1 MNLKRKIAVSAAALL
16 LIGSAM
22 NVSAAEL
29 SSKDYV
35 NTLIKND
42 QAELIIDVD
51 AYKAAYSDLAQAFG
65 NDTDA
70 YINHYLT
77 MGVYEGRTKGVLF
90 DPLIYAEAYSDVKNA
105 LGYDIAA
112 IVQHYL
118 TFGIAEN
125 RTQGTAHGYSDIAAA
140 EKAGVQSTNINRNVS
155 STGSSNLSG
164 AYSNSAGS
172 FSNNINTAGNVSS
185 GNDSIVENVSSGDS
199 GLSGSDSAGGT
210 VAYANNSGQAG
221 GTVAYANNS
230 GQAVTND
237 NAGSSSS
244 NTNSIAAADNSSSTA
259 PVSADSASADTGK
272 GYDHTT
278 SIYDNDEKTLL
289 RVEYYDESGKL
300 IQYSSVTYS
309 DSDSNSYTENIYHYD
324 NETNTQ
330 ILDRT
335 DVYENGSLVSSVNQ

>member
-1 MNLKRKIAVSAAALL
+1 MNLKRKIAASAAALL

-125 RTQGTAHGYSDIAAA
+125 RTQGTAHGYADIAAA

-155 STGSSNLSG
+155 STGGSDLSG

-172 FSNNINTAGNVSS
+172 FSNSVNTAGNVSS
-185 GNDSIVENVSSGDS
+185 DNDSIAENVSSGDNGS
-199 GLSGSDSAGGT
+199 GGSDSAGT
-210 VAYANNSGQAG
+210 VAYANDSGQAG
-221 GTVAYANNS
+221 GTVAYANSS

-244 NTNSIAAADNSSSTA
+244 NTNSIAAADNGGSTA
-259 PVSADSASADTGK
+259 PVSANSAPADTGK

-324 NETNTQ
+324 NETDTQ